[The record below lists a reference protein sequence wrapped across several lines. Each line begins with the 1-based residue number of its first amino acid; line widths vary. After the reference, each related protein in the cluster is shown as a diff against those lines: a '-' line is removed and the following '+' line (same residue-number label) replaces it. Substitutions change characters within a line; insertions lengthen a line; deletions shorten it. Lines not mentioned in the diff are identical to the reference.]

1 MKKLLLSVLSAA
13 ALCGC
18 ATSAVVFV
26 SNNYRPDAIKR
37 VSIAKFS
44 DCAGHRGSGE
54 ASASTFEKYLIG
66 TQYTLVERRQASQ
79 IMDEHKL
86 NTSGAVEQST
96 AKELGKLLGV
106 DALVFGTVTS
116 YTDVRQ
122 QTVMTQVLQVQ
133 NEPIFSGGG
142 VHGRPGVPPQP
153 ASAQRLVASYVP
165 ETQTLPASV
174 GLSVRLVD
182 VESGEVLWNASA
194 TGTGESLSA
203 AEEDASSAIMKNVT
217 SRLKKLAGK

>member
-1 MKKLLLSVLSAA
+1 MKKLIPALLLAA

-26 SNNYRPDAIKR
+26 SGNYRADAIKR
-37 VSIAKFS
+37 VSIAQFS

-66 TQYTLVERRQASQ
+66 TKYTLVERRQASQ
-79 IMDEHKL
+79 IIDEHKL
-86 NTSGAVEQST
+86 NTSGAMEQST
-96 AKELGKLLGV
+96 TKELGKLLGV

-133 NEPIFSGGG
+133 NEPIFTGGG
-142 VHGRPGVPPQP
+142 GRGRPGVPPQP
-153 ASAQRLVASYVP
+153 AASQRLVTNYVP

-182 VESGEVLWNASA
+182 VETGEVLWNASA

-203 AEEDASSAIMKNVT
+203 AAEDASSAIMKNVT
-217 SRLKKLAGK
+217 ARLNKLAGK